1 MKKVVVFFLL
11 FTASSFAASPYVP
24 LERYQ
29 REYRLLE
36 RAKEIGLIREL
47 DLTYRPLT
55 EEDFARAIVEIYN
68 NRKVDPS
75 LAKRLFDELY
85 PEFKPAVD
93 SLLKSEDL
101 NYIKPLNDLSLELYG
116 LSGAQHYR
124 IPYGEGF
131 RLSEGLNGR
140 FRFSSS
146 AKWDGF
152 VFYLEPEVRNTTVRL
167 NRGYV
172 LFEKKNIRISFGKA
186 SVVWGAPPNGGLLF
200 TDNIRPWLMF
210 KIENPEF
217 EKFPWFLK
225 PLGDWKIS
233 TFVSQLEK
241 ERPRSYA
248 HVIGMRFTWRPFGI
262 DSLELSASRAIQFG
276 GSGRPNYHSLH
287 DYWNVFIAKQ
297 ENEPG
302 SRYDNNQLMSYEV
315 VYYLN
320 WLNRYKFQPFK
331 GGKFYF
337 VYGGD
342 DAVKPRGPGGFPLP
356 LASGHIAG
364 LSLTTG
370 YTDFNVQYTETTDSA
385 AYWYTHH
392 NYPAGF
398 TYHGFVIGSAIGGDS
413 KEIRFSLEHDF
424 SFGNAEFSYSY
435 QRHGVYHS
443 ISEEKVH
450 SYTLK
455 LDRELNLTQ
464 LFPLKVFSSRLYFSL
479 SYNRADNY
487 LNRPGEDKD
496 YVVSGLGLNF
506 KF

>member
-1 MKKVVVFFLL
+1 MKKVLGLLL
-11 FTASSFAASPYVP
+11 FLSTASYAASPFVP

-36 RAKEIGLIREL
+36 RAKEIGFIKDL

-55 EEDFARAIVEIYN
+55 EEDFAKAIVEIYN
-68 NRKVDPS
+68 NRHIDPS
-75 LAKRLFDELY
+75 LAKKIFDELY
-85 PEFKPAVD
+85 QEFKPTVD
-93 SLLKSEDL
+93 SLLKEESL
-101 NYIKPLNDLSLELYG
+101 NYIKPLNDLSFEAYS
-116 LSGAQHYR
+116 LSGTDQLKL
-124 IPYGEGF
+124 PYKEGF
-131 RLSEGLNGR
+131 KVENGLNGR
-140 FRFSSS
+140 VRFSSY
-146 AKWDGF
+146 AKWNGF
-152 VFYLEPEVRNTTVRL
+152 VLYVEPKVRNTVIRL
-167 NRGYV
+167 NRGYI
-172 LFEKKNIRISFGKA
+172 LFERNNVRISFGRS

-210 KIENPEF
+210 KVENPQFAE
-217 EKFPWFLK
+217 FPWVLK
-225 PLGDWKIS
+225 PLGEWKLS

-248 HVIGMRFTWRPFGI
+248 HVIGMRFSWRPFGVKN
-262 DSLELSASRAIQFG
+262 LELSASRAIQFG
-276 GSGRPNYHSLH
+276 GAGRPNYHSIR
-287 DYWNVFIAKQ
+287 DYWNVLIAKQ

-320 WLNRYKFQPFK
+320 WLNKYKFQPFK

-385 AYWYTHH
+385 AYWYSHH
-392 NYPAGF
+392 NYPEGF
-398 TYHGFVIGSAIGGDS
+398 TYHGFIIGSAIGGDS

-424 SFGNAEFSYSY
+424 PFGNTELSYSY
-435 QRHGVYHS
+435 QRHGIYHS
-443 ISEEKVH
+443 VTEEKIH

-455 LDRELNLTQ
+455 LDRKLNLTQ
-464 LFPLKVFSSRLYFSL
+464 LFPLKVFTSRLYFSF

-487 LNRPGEDKD
+487 LNKPGEDKD
-496 YVVSGLGLNF
+496 YVVSGLGLTF